1 MRNLDGDFYGD
12 NPEKL
17 MTEKLIQTL
26 ESHISMQEFKLN
38 SLLEITNA
46 ININQDLTQISRIYE
61 FILKEQLG
69 FSKFI
74 LFHKQYNW
82 EILLKVGVKG
92 RVKEVDVERDL
103 KRFQEITVIESS
115 PSPLLNGFDVVV
127 PIFHK
132 NKPLAYLLVAGL
144 ERDKL
149 HLKETLNNMSFI
161 QTLTNI
167 IVVAIENKRMTQL
180 EIKQERLKKEL
191 EVASEM
197 QKLLF
202 PSDLP
207 SNKQMDISAK
217 YTPRHE
223 VGGDYYDFIPLGD
236 DEYIICIADVSGK
249 GISAA
254 MLMANFQATIR
265 TLFSYQRFE
274 LEFLI
279 EELNKKVMRSAK
291 GEKFIT
297 FFIAHYHA
305 KTRQLKYI
313 NAGHNHPFLT
323 NGKQVQML
331 DQGSIGLGML
341 EELPFINPG
350 QLTLGANTT
359 LVLYTDGI
367 IELENQ
373 HDEFF
378 ELERLIKLVHSYY
391 PLKMEDMNNLIF
403 SKLDEWR
410 SKRNYVDDTAIFSC
424 RFF

>member
-1 MRNLDGDFYGD
+1 MTD
-12 NPEKL
+12 KL
-17 MTEKLIQTL
+17 VKELENQLKLKD
-26 ESHISMQEFKLN
+26 FKLN

-46 ININQDLTQISRIYE
+46 INLNQGVDQLMRIYE

-69 FSKFI
+69 FGRFV
-74 LFHKQYNW
+74 LFNLQEDWNC
-82 EILLKVGVKG
+82 LSKVGIKG
-92 RVKEVDVERDL
+92 KLKEIDIKNDL
-103 KRFQEITVIESS
+103 GRFKEITVIESS
-115 PSPLLNGFDVVV
+115 HSSLLSEFDIIV

-132 NKPLAYLLVAGL
+132 ETPLAYLLIAGIQ
-144 ERDKL
+144 
-149 HLKETLNNMSFI
+149 KEGNKITDSLSYMSFV

-167 IVVAIENKRMTQL
+167 IVVAIENKRMTRQSL
-180 EIKQERLKKEL
+180 IQERIKKEL

-207 SNKQMDISAK
+207 SNRRMDISAK

-236 DEYIICIADVSGK
+236 EEYIICIADVSGK

-265 TLFSYQRFE
+265 TLFNYQRFDM
-274 LEFLI
+274 EFLM

-297 FFIAHYHA
+297 FFIAHYNAHS
-305 KTRQLKYI
+305 RELKYV
-313 NAGHNHPFLT
+313 NAGHNHPILT
-323 NGKQVQML
+323 NGRKVEML
-331 DQGSIGLGML
+331 DQGCIGLGMMD
-341 EELPFINPG
+341 ELPFINVG
-350 QLTLGANTT
+350 RLTLKPNTT
-359 LVLYTDGI
+359 MVLFTDGVV
-367 IELENQ
+367 ELENELG
-373 HDEFF
+373 EFF
-378 ELERLIKLVHSYY
+378 NIDRLIKMVHSYY

-403 SKLDEWR
+403 SKLDEW
-410 SKRNYVDDTAIFSC
+410 KGNLPLVDDTAIFSC